1 MDRLAF
7 NAAAAINEMRV
18 GRQMTTN
25 ELANVATPGF
35 KRSFES
41 AMMTLKVQGAG
52 FESRLQ
58 PQSYASDNINMRPG
72 VILKTGRDLDV
83 AMDAQTV
90 MGVTAPNG
98 ELAFTR
104 RGDLK
109 LNGSG
114 VLETGTGALV
124 RGQNGGPITIPPGF
138 FVKINKEGSV
148 FATNPAQAGVAAPVL
163 IDRILLRD
171 ASQVALERR
180 EDSLYKIVGKPTNE
194 DIPVTGKL
202 ATLTPETLEGSNV
215 NAMEVM
221 VKLMDQSRSFEM
233 QVNVIKQNKDVD
245 ESGGTMMRASA

>member
-7 NAAAAINEMRV
+7 NAAAAINEGRTA
-18 GRQMTTN
+18 RQMTTN

-35 KRSFES
+35 KRSFEA
-41 AMMTLKVQGAG
+41 AMLTLKVQGAG

-58 PQSYASDNINMRPG
+58 PQSFATDNINMKPG
-72 VILKTGRDLDV
+72 VIVKTGRDLDV
-83 AMDAQTV
+83 SMDEQAV

-109 LNGSG
+109 VNGSG
-114 VLETGTGALV
+114 VLEMGTGALV

-138 FVKINKEGSV
+138 FVRISKDGSV
-148 FATNPAQAGVAAPVL
+148 FATNPAQVGVAAPVL

-171 ASQVALERR
+171 ASKVGLERR
-180 EDSLYKIVGKPTNE
+180 EDSLYRVVGKPNE

-202 ATLTPETLEGSNV
+202 VSLTPETLEGSNV

-233 QVNVIKQNKDVD
+233 QVNVIKQSKDVD
-245 ESGGTMMRASA
+245 ESGGSMMRAS